1 MWSDTLQT
9 LERAH
14 LAELAVWGAVS
25 LAIGIALL
33 LPLLIR
39 RARAPLIAHFAL
51 QCVLWGAIELAW
63 VLAARGQVPLRDYA
77 GALRLA
83 GNLWLV
89 IEMAAAGVVIGATLA
104 WGGWAFG
111 RRLALAGAGIGIV
124 VQSTALLVLD
134 FIFVRGIHL

>member
-14 LAELAVWGAVS
+14 LTALAVWGSAS
-25 LAIGIALL
+25 LAIGLLLL

-39 RARAPLIAHFAL
+39 RARAPIIAQFAL
-51 QCVLWGAIELAW
+51 QCALWGSIELAW
-63 VLAARGQVPLRDYA
+63 VLAARTQVPLRDYA
-77 GALRLA
+77 SALQLA
-83 GNLWLV
+83 GSLWLV

-111 RRLALAGAGIGIV
+111 RRLTFVGSGMGIA
-124 VQSTALLVLD
+124 VQSAALLVLD
-134 FIFVRGIHL
+134 IIFVRGIHL